1 MPYYEYE
8 YIVKN
13 LIDLLKEKQEAEE
26 KQHEEAEGK
35 QSMGGAMKEA
45 GKYMPA
51 GLSNMASKASSGN
64 FNTGGFNMPSMPNFP
79 GIPSSMKI

>member
-13 LIDLLKEKQEAEE
+13 LIELLKEKQDAEE
-26 KQHEEAEGK
+26 KQSEDADGK
-35 QSMGGAMKEA
+35 HSMGGAMKEA

-64 FNTGGFNMPSMPNFP
+64 YTMPSMPSMPNFP